1 MDKNRTIVMPQ
12 HIHTNEQTE
21 TFNSRLSQEHAETI
35 QLEII
40 TNALKPHS
48 VPARYLLRRH
58 L

>member
-1 MDKNRTIVMPQ
+1 MPQ
-12 HIHTNEQTE
+12 LIHTNEQTE
-21 TFNSRLSQEHAETI
+21 TFNSQLSQEHAETI